1 MGTNARVTPGF
12 GKIADA
18 QKDAIDRSLP
28 PRTEADLG
36 GSRPRMRATDLLIY
50 AVLILAGLAFLLPFY
65 WMIVSS
71 FRPTAQFF
79 QIPIPLVP
87 NPPSLENFETLFARS
102 MFGQGLFNSAFL
114 AVVSVILQVWF
125 CALAGY
131 TFAKLRFRGRD
142 PLFIGI
148 LTTMMIP
155 LGVGLIPNFIIM
167 TRIGW
172 VDTYR
177 ALIVPGIANAFGI
190 FWMRQYCFSVP
201 DELLD
206 AARVD
211 GAGEFGI
218 FSRIVLPVI
227 RPALAS
233 LAIFVFLSSWN
244 DFLQPLVFLRS
255 EDKFTVQLW
264 LSIVEK
270 QLNVSQPAIVMAGSL
285 LARVPIIIMFV
296 ALPRHFIA
304 GLTAGSVK

>member
-1 MGTNARVTPGF
+1 MVA
-12 GKIADA
+12 KK
-18 QKDAIDRSLP
+18 QP
-28 PRTEADLG
+28 PRVRG
-36 GSRPRMRATDLLIY
+36 TDLLTY
-50 AVLILAGLAFLLPFY
+50 AVLILAGLAFILPFY

-79 QIPIPLVP
+79 QLPIPLVP

-102 MFGQGLFNSAFL
+102 NFGRGLFNSAFL
-114 AVVSVILQVWF
+114 AIVSVILQVMF

-142 PLFIGI
+142 ALYIGI

-167 TRIGW
+167 ARIGW
-172 VDTYR
+172 VDTYQ

-190 FWMRQYCFSVP
+190 FWMRQYCLSVP

-218 FSRIVLPVI
+218 FARIVLPVI

-264 LSIVEK
+264 LSIVDR
-270 QLNVSQPAIVMAGSL
+270 QGNMSQPAIVMAGSL
-285 LARVPIIIMFV
+285 LASIPIVIMFA
-296 ALPRHFIA
+296 ALQRHFIA

>member
-1 MGTNARVTPGF
+1 MGMNARAQSDTPS
-12 GKIADA
+12 K
-18 QKDAIDRSLP
+18 
-28 PRTEADLG
+28 T
-36 GSRPRMRATDLLIY
+36 RPRLGAADLLIY
-50 AVLILAGLAFLLPFY
+50 AVLILAGIAFILPFY
-65 WMIVSS
+65 WMLVSS
-71 FRPTAQFF
+71 FRPAAQFY
-79 QIPIPLVP
+79 QLPLPLVP

-102 MFGQGLFNSAFL
+102 NFTRGMLNSAFL
-114 AVVSVILQVWF
+114 AIVSVILQVWF

-131 TFAKLRFRGRD
+131 TFAKLRFRGRQ
-142 PLFIGI
+142 PLFVGI
-148 LTTMMIP
+148 LATMMIP

-167 TRIGW
+167 ARIGW

-190 FWMRQYCFSVP
+190 FWMRQYCLSVP

-244 DFLQPLVFLRS
+244 DFLAPLVFLRS

-264 LSIVEK
+264 LSIVSR
-270 QLNVSQPAIVMAGSL
+270 QGNVSQPALVMAGSV
-285 LARVPIIIMFV
+285 LASIPIVFLF
-296 ALPRHFIA
+296 ATLQRHFIA

>member
-1 MGTNARVTPGF
+1 
-12 GKIADA
+12 
-18 QKDAIDRSLP
+18 
-28 PRTEADLG
+28 
-36 GSRPRMRATDLLIY
+36 MRATDLLIY
-50 AVLILAGLAFLLPFY
+50 AVLVVAGLAFLLPFY

-79 QIPIPLVP
+79 QLPIPLVP

-102 MFGQGLFNSAFL
+102 MFGRGLAQQR
-114 AVVSVILQVWF
+114 VPGRRRGD
-125 CALAGY
+125 LAGLV
-131 TFAKLRFRGRD
+131 LRPRRLHLRQAAV
-142 PLFIGI
+142 PRSRRALYLGI

-167 TRIGW
+167 ARIGW
-172 VDTYR
+172 VDTYQ

-190 FWMRQYCFSVP
+190 FWMRQYCLSVP

-244 DFLQPLVFLRS
+244 DFLAPLVFLRS
-255 EDKFTVQLW
+255 EEKFTVQLW
-264 LSIVEK
+264 LSIVR
-270 QLNVSQPAIVMAGSL
+270 A
-285 LARVPIIIMFV
+285 
-296 ALPRHFIA
+296 
-304 GLTAGSVK
+304 TAATSASRRS

>member
-1 MGTNARVTPGF
+1 MSATSPDEIRAAGTRRGRF
-12 GKIADA
+12 GA
-18 QKDAIDRSLP
+18 S
-28 PRTEADLG
+28 
-36 GSRPRMRATDLLIY
+36 DLLTY
-50 AVLILAGLAFLLPFY
+50 VVLIVAALAFILPFY

-79 QIPIPLVP
+79 QLPIPLLP
-87 NPPSLENFETLFARS
+87 NPPSLENFETLFARTQFVRG
-102 MFGQGLFNSAFL
+102 MVNSAFL
-114 AVVSVILQVWF
+114 ALVAVILQVWF

-131 TFAKLRFRGRD
+131 TFAKLRFKGRQ

-148 LTTMMIP
+148 LVTMMIP

-167 TRIGW
+167 ARIGW

-190 FWMRQYCFSVP
+190 FWMRQYCLSLP

-218 FSRIVLPVI
+218 FSRIVLPII

-233 LAIFVFLSSWN
+233 LAIFVLLSSWN

-264 LSIVEK
+264 LSIV
-270 QLNVSQPAIVMAGSL
+270 QRQGNVAQPALVMAGSL
-285 LARVPIIIMFV
+285 LASIPIVILFV
-296 ALPRHFIA
+296 SLQRHFIA
-304 GLTAGSVK
+304 GLTAGRAQ

>member
-1 MGTNARVTPGF
+1 MTQTQIPAVVPPVALPSRQPTGRRARSLARLASQSTGATPAGKLVYLCLAISVLLAAGPLYYMVVMASRPNSDISSIPPPLTPG
-12 GKIADA
+12 D
-18 QKDAIDRSLP
+18 Q
-28 PRTEADLG
+28 LG
-36 GSRPRMRATDLLIY
+36 ANITR
-50 AVLILAGLAFLLPFY
+50 VF
-65 WMIVSS
+65 
-71 FRPTAQFF
+71 
-79 QIPIPLVP
+79 
-87 NPPSLENFETLFARS
+87 ENQDV
-102 MFGQGLFNSAFL
+102 MFGRAMVNSVLVAGV
-114 AVVSVILQVWF
+114 ATVSVVVLS
-125 CALAGY
+125 ALAGFA
-131 TFAKLRFRGRD
+131 FAKLRFRGRD
-142 PLFIGI
+142 ALYIGI

-167 TRIGW
+167 ARIGW

-190 FWMRQYCFSVP
+190 FWMRQYCLSVP

-218 FSRIVLPVI
+218 FARIVLPVI

-264 LSIVEK
+264 LSIVER
-270 QLNVSQPAIVMAGSL
+270 QGNVSQPAIVMAGAL
-285 LARVPIIIMFV
+285 LASIPIVILFA
-296 ALPRHFIA
+296 ALQRHFIA

>member
-1 MGTNARVTPGF
+1 V
-12 GKIADA
+12 
-18 QKDAIDRSLP
+18 AIDNRVISP
-28 PRTEADLG
+28 VAATDG
-36 GSRPRMRATDLLIY
+36 RPRRLRFGASDLLTY
-50 AVLILAGLAFLLPFY
+50 VVLILAGIAFLLPFY
-65 WMIVSS
+65 WMLVSS

-79 QIPIPLVP
+79 QLPVPLVP
-87 NPPSLENFETLFARS
+87 NSPSLENFETLFARS
-102 MFGQGLFNSAFL
+102 DFARGLLNSALL
-114 AVVSVILQVWF
+114 AIAAVILQVWF

-142 PLFIGI
+142 GLFIGI
-148 LTTMMIP
+148 LATMMIP

-167 TRIGW
+167 ARIGW

-190 FWMRQYCFSVP
+190 FWMRQYCLSVP

-244 DFLQPLVFLRS
+244 DFLAPLVFLRS

-264 LSIVEK
+264 LAIVSR
-270 QLNVSQPAIVMAGSL
+270 QQNVMQPAIVMAGSV
-285 LARVPIIIMFV
+285 LASIPIVFLF
-296 ALPRHFIA
+296 ASLQRHFIA

>member
-1 MGTNARVTPGF
+1 MNTTHLDSPNSARKRKRVS
-12 GKIADA
+12 A
-18 QKDAIDRSLP
+18 S
-28 PRTEADLG
+28 
-36 GSRPRMRATDLLIY
+36 DLLIY
-50 AVLILAGLAFLLPFY
+50 AVLVLAGLAFFLPFY
-65 WMIVSS
+65 WTIVSS
-71 FRPTAQFF
+71 FRPTAQFY
-79 QIPIPLVP
+79 QLPIPLVP

-102 MFGQGLFNSAFL
+102 QFVRGMLNSAFL
-114 AVVSVILQVWF
+114 AIVAVVLQVWF

-131 TFAKLRFRGRD
+131 TFAKLRFRGRE

-148 LTTMMIP
+148 LATMMIP

-167 TRIGW
+167 ARIGW
-172 VDTYR
+172 VDTYQ

-190 FWMRQYCFSVP
+190 FWMRQYCLSLP

-233 LAIFVFLSSWN
+233 LAIFVFLSTWN
-244 DFLQPLVFLRS
+244 DFLAPLVFLRS

-264 LSIVEK
+264 LSIVSR
-270 QLNVSQPAIVMAGSL
+270 QLNVNQPAIAMAGSL
-285 LARVPIIIMFV
+285 LASIPIIILFA
-296 ALPRHFIA
+296 ALQRHFIA

>member
-1 MGTNARVTPGF
+1 V
-12 GKIADA
+12 
-18 QKDAIDRSLP
+18 AIDSRESSP
-28 PRTEADLG
+28 VAAPDSRQR
-36 GSRPRMRATDLLIY
+36 RPRFGLSDLLIY
-50 AVLILAGLAFLLPFY
+50 AILILAGLAFLLPFY
-65 WMIVSS
+65 WAVVSA

-79 QIPIPLVP
+79 QLPIPLFP

-102 MFGQGLFNSAFL
+102 DFGRGLFNSAFL
-114 AVVSVILQVWF
+114 AVVSVVLQVWF

-142 PLFIGI
+142 ALFIGI

-167 TRIGW
+167 ARIGW
-172 VDTYR
+172 VDTYQ

-190 FWMRQYCFSVP
+190 FWMRQYCLSLP

-244 DFLQPLVFLRS
+244 DFLAPLVFLRS

-264 LSIVEK
+264 LSIVSE
-270 QLNVSQPAIVMAGSL
+270 QQNVSQPAIVMAGSVLASIPIVL
-285 LARVPIIIMFV
+285 LFA
-296 ALPRHFIA
+296 ALQRHFIA

>member
-1 MGTNARVTPGF
+1 MGANARATPG
-12 GKIADA
+12 
-18 QKDAIDRSLP
+18 
-28 PRTEADLG
+28 PRNFASARDDTVATKQQ
-36 GSRPRMRATDLLIY
+36 PRVRATDVLIY
-50 AVLILAGLAFLLPFY
+50 AVLVVAGLAFLLPFY

-71 FRPTAQFF
+71 FRPTAQFY
-79 QIPIPLVP
+79 QLPIPLVP

-102 MFGQGLFNSAFL
+102 MFGRGLLNSAFL
-114 AVVSVILQVWF
+114 AIVSVILQVWF

-142 PLFIGI
+142 ALFIGI

-167 TRIGW
+167 ARIGW

-177 ALIVPGIANAFGI
+177 ALIIPGIANAFGI
-190 FWMRQYCFSVP
+190 FWMRQYCLSVP

-244 DFLQPLVFLRS
+244 DFLAPLVFLRS
-255 EDKFTVQLW
+255 EEKFTVQLW
-264 LSIVEK
+264 LSIVSR
-270 QLNVSQPAIVMAGSL
+270 QQNVSQPAIVMAGSL
-285 LARVPIIIMFV
+285 LASVPIVILFA
-296 ALPRHFIA
+296 ALQRHFIA

>member
-1 MGTNARVTPGF
+1 MGANARATPG
-12 GKIADA
+12 
-18 QKDAIDRSLP
+18 
-28 PRTEADLG
+28 PRNFASARDDTVATKQQ
-36 GSRPRMRATDLLIY
+36 PRVRATDVLIY
-50 AVLILAGLAFLLPFY
+50 AVLVVAGLAFLLPFY

-71 FRPTAQFF
+71 FRPTAQFY
-79 QIPIPLVP
+79 QLPIPLVP

-102 MFGQGLFNSAFL
+102 MFGRGILNSAFL
-114 AVVSVILQVWF
+114 AIVSVILQVWF

-142 PLFIGI
+142 ALFIGI

-167 TRIGW
+167 ARIGW

-177 ALIVPGIANAFGI
+177 ALIIPGIANAFGI

-244 DFLQPLVFLRS
+244 DFLSPLVFLRS

-264 LSIVEK
+264 LSIVDR
-270 QLNVSQPAIVMAGSL
+270 QGNMSQPAIVMAGSL
-285 LARVPIIIMFV
+285 LASIPIVIMFA
-296 ALPRHFIA
+296 ALQRHFIA

>member
-1 MGTNARVTPGF
+1 M
-12 GKIADA
+12 
-18 QKDAIDRSLP
+18 L
-28 PRTEADLG
+28 
-36 GSRPRMRATDLLIY
+36 
-50 AVLILAGLAFLLPFY
+50 
-65 WMIVSS
+65 
-71 FRPTAQFF
+71 
-79 QIPIPLVP
+79 
-87 NPPSLENFETLFARS
+87 
-102 MFGQGLFNSAFL
+102 NSAFL
-114 AVVSVILQVWF
+114 AIVAVILQVGF

-167 TRIGW
+167 ARIGW
-172 VDTYR
+172 IDTYQ

-190 FWMRQYCFSVP
+190 FWMRQYCLSVP

-218 FSRIVLPVI
+218 FSRIVLPLI

-255 EDKFTVQLW
+255 EEKFTVQLW
-264 LSIVEK
+264 LSIVSR
-270 QLNVSQPAIVMAGSL
+270 QQNVSQPAIVMAGSL
-285 LARVPIIIMFV
+285 LASIPIVVIFA
-296 ALPRHFIA
+296 ALQRHFIA

>member
-1 MGTNARVTPGF
+1 MASESRESSPVAAT
-12 GKIADA
+12 
-18 QKDAIDRSLP
+18 DR
-28 PRTEADLG
+28 RQR
-36 GSRPRMRATDLLIY
+36 RPRFGLSDLVIY
-50 AVLILAGLAFLLPFY
+50 AVLILTGLAFVLPFY
-65 WMIVSS
+65 WAIVSA
-71 FRPTAQFF
+71 FRPTSQFF
-79 QIPIPLVP
+79 QLPIPLFP

-102 MFGQGLFNSAFL
+102 DFGRGLLNSAFL
-114 AVVSVILQVWF
+114 AVVAVVLQVWF

-131 TFAKLRFRGRD
+131 TFAKLRFRGREA
-142 PLFIGI
+142 LFIGI

-167 TRIGW
+167 AKLGW
-172 VDTYR
+172 VDTYQ

-190 FWMRQYCFSVP
+190 FWMRQYCLSLP

-218 FSRIVLPVI
+218 FSRIVLPII

-244 DFLQPLVFLRS
+244 DFLAPLVFLRS

-264 LSIVEK
+264 LSIVSE
-270 QLNVSQPAIVMAGSL
+270 QQNVSQPAIVMAGSL
-285 LARVPIIIMFV
+285 LASIPIVLLFA
-296 ALPRHFIA
+296 ALQRHFIA

>member
-1 MGTNARVTPGF
+1 MATSARARPRFVAGTQS
-12 GKIADA
+12 D
-18 QKDAIDRSLP
+18 KDTVVI
-28 PRTEADLG
+28 EQ
-36 GSRPRMRATDLLIY
+36 RPRMRATDLLIY
-50 AVLILAGLAFLLPFY
+50 AVLILAALAFLVPFY
-65 WMIVSS
+65 WMVVSS

-79 QIPIPLVP
+79 QLPIPLVP

-102 MFGQGLFNSAFL
+102 KYGRGLLNSAFL
-114 AVVSVILQVWF
+114 AIVSVILQVWF

-131 TFAKLRFRGRD
+131 TFAKLRFRGRNA
-142 PLFIGI
+142 LFVGI

-167 TRIGW
+167 ARIGW

-190 FWMRQYCFSVP
+190 FWMRQYCLSVP

-233 LAIFVFLSSWN
+233 LAIFVFLTSWN
-244 DFLQPLVFLRS
+244 DFLAPLVFLRS
-255 EDKFTVQLW
+255 EEKFTVQLW
-264 LSIVEK
+264 LSIVSE
-270 QLNVSQPAIVMAGSL
+270 QQNVSQPAIVMAGSL
-285 LARVPIIIMFV
+285 LASIPIVIMFA
-296 ALPRHFIA
+296 ALQRHFIA

>member
-1 MGTNARVTPGF
+1 MATQARARPKLVAGAPDEMVAKKQRPRVRGTNP
-12 GKIADA
+12 
-18 QKDAIDRSLP
+18 
-28 PRTEADLG
+28 
-36 GSRPRMRATDLLIY
+36 LIY
-50 AVLILAGLAFLLPFY
+50 AVLVFAGIAFVLPFY
-65 WMIVSS
+65 WMVVSS

-79 QIPIPLVP
+79 QLPIPLVP

-102 MFGQGLFNSAFL
+102 KFTRGLFNSAFL
-114 AVVSVILQVWF
+114 AVVSVILQVMF

-131 TFAKLRFRGRD
+131 TFAKLQFRGRD
-142 PLFIGI
+142 ALYLGI

-167 TRIGW
+167 ARIGW

-190 FWMRQYCFSVP
+190 FWMRQYCLSVP

-264 LSIVEK
+264 LSIVDR
-270 QLNVSQPAIVMAGSL
+270 QGNMSQPAIVMAGSL
-285 LARVPIIIMFV
+285 LASIPIVIMFV
-296 ALPRHFIA
+296 ALQRHFIA

>member
-1 MGTNARVTPGF
+1 VTIRSQGDSRAVSPAR
-12 GKIADA
+12 
-18 QKDAIDRSLP
+18 RL
-28 PRTEADLG
+28 
-36 GSRPRMRATDLLIY
+36 SRVRASDLLIY
-50 AVLILAGLAFLLPFY
+50 ALLVVAGIAFLTPFY

-79 QIPIPLVP
+79 QLPIPFVP
-87 NPPSLENFETLFARS
+87 NPPSLENFETLFERS
-102 MFGQGLFNSAFL
+102 MFGRGLLNSVFL
-114 AVVSVILQVWF
+114 AMVAVILQVWF

-131 TFAKLRFRGRD
+131 TFAKLRFPGRD
-142 PLFIGI
+142 ALFLGI

-167 TRIGW
+167 ARIGW
-172 VDTYR
+172 IDTYQ

-190 FWMRQYCFSVP
+190 FWMRQYCLSVP

-233 LAIFVFLSSWN
+233 LAIFVFLTSWN

-255 EDKFTVQLW
+255 E
-264 LSIVEK
+264 E
-270 QLNVSQPAIVMAGSL
+270 
-285 LARVPIIIMFV
+285 
-296 ALPRHFIA
+296 
-304 GLTAGSVK
+304 

>member
-1 MGTNARVTPGF
+1 MIMGRGARSH
-12 GKIADA
+12 AD
-18 QKDAIDRSLP
+18 SSP
-28 PRTEADLG
+28 PKP
-36 GSRPRMRATDLLIY
+36 SRFSASDLLIY
-50 AVLILAGLAFLLPFY
+50 AVLVLAGLAFLLPFY
-65 WMIVSS
+65 WMVVSS

-79 QIPIPLVP
+79 QLPIPLVP

-102 MFGQGLFNSAFL
+102 QFARGMLNSAFL

-131 TFAKLRFRGRD
+131 TFAKMRFRGRD
-142 PLFIGI
+142 ALFVGI
-148 LTTMMIP
+148 LITVMIP

-167 TRIGW
+167 ARIGW

-190 FWMRQYCFSVP
+190 FWMRQYCLSVP

-244 DFLQPLVFLRS
+244 DFLAPLVFLRS

-264 LSIVEK
+264 LSIVER
-270 QLNVSQPAIVMAGSL
+270 QQNVSQPAIVMAGSL
-285 LARVPIIIMFV
+285 LASIPIIAMFA
-296 ALPRHFIA
+296 ALQRHFIE

>member
-1 MGTNARVTPGF
+1 MGTHARAKPRFIARAQNDAANTRLSSTPDEGTEEN
-12 GKIADA
+12 K
-18 QKDAIDRSLP
+18 
-28 PRTEADLG
+28 PRV
-36 GSRPRMRATDLLIY
+36 RATDLLIY
-50 AVLILAGLAFLLPFY
+50 AVLVLAGLAFLLPFY
-65 WMIVSS
+65 WMVVSS

-79 QIPIPLVP
+79 QLPIPLVP
-87 NPPSLENFETLFARS
+87 NPPSLENFETLFTRS
-102 MFGQGLFNSAFL
+102 QFGRGLVNSAFL
-114 AVVSVILQVWF
+114 AVVAVILQVGF

-142 PLFIGI
+142 ALYLGI

-167 TRIGW
+167 ARIGW
-172 VDTYR
+172 VDTYQ

-190 FWMRQYCFSVP
+190 FWMRQYCLSVP

-264 LSIVEK
+264 LSIVER
-270 QLNVSQPAIVMAGSL
+270 QGNISQPAIVMAGSL
-285 LARVPIIIMFV
+285 LASIPIVIMFA
-296 ALPRHFIA
+296 ALQRHFIA

>member
-1 MGTNARVTPGF
+1 M
-12 GKIADA
+12 
-18 QKDAIDRSLP
+18 AIDSRESSP
-28 PRTEADLG
+28 VAATDRRQR
-36 GSRPRMRATDLLIY
+36 RPRFGLSDLVIY
-50 AVLILAGLAFLLPFY
+50 AVLILAGLAFVLPFY
-65 WMIVSS
+65 WALVSA

-79 QIPIPLVP
+79 QLPIPLFP

-102 MFGQGLFNSAFL
+102 DFARGLLNSAFL
-114 AVVSVILQVWF
+114 AIVAVILQVWF

-167 TRIGW
+167 ARIGW
-172 VDTYR
+172 VDTYQ

-190 FWMRQYCFSVP
+190 FWMRQYCLSLP

-218 FSRIVLPVI
+218 FSRIVLPII

-244 DFLQPLVFLRS
+244 DFLAPLVFLRS

-264 LSIVEK
+264 LSIVSE
-270 QLNVSQPAIVMAGSL
+270 QQNVSQPAIVMAGSL
-285 LARVPIIIMFV
+285 LASIPIVLLFA
-296 ALPRHFIA
+296 ALQRHFIA

>member
-1 MGTNARVTPGF
+1 MGTHAR
-12 GKIADA
+12 A
-18 QKDAIDRSLP
+18 
-28 PRTEADLG
+28 
-36 GSRPRMRATDLLIY
+36 RPRFVAGTRDETTANKQRPRVRGADLLIY
-50 AVLILAGLAFLLPFY
+50 AVLILAGLAFILPFY
-65 WMIVSS
+65 WMVVSS
-71 FRPTAQFF
+71 LRPTAQFF
-79 QIPIPLVP
+79 QLPIPLVP

-102 MFGQGLFNSAFL
+102 KFGRGLFNSAFL
-114 AVVSVILQVWF
+114 AVVSVILQVLF

-142 PLFIGI
+142 ALYIGI

-167 TRIGW
+167 ARIGW
-172 VDTYR
+172 VDTYQ

-190 FWMRQYCFSVP
+190 FWMRQYCLSVP

-264 LSIVEK
+264 LSIVDR
-270 QLNVSQPAIVMAGSL
+270 QGNMSQPAIVMAGSL
-285 LARVPIIIMFV
+285 LASIPIVIMFV
-296 ALPRHFIA
+296 ALQRHFIA